1 MTRSRLMRVRQV
13 GNRYVAG
20 IGRRSLGKT
29 QRTGSNGALAKIW
42 SLVIINNSISQ
53 VATSA
58 PVQPTHDERSTVV

>member
-1 MTRSRLMRVRQV
+1 MRVHQV

-42 SLVIINNSISQ
+42 SLVIINSISQ

-58 PVQPTHDERSTVV
+58 PAQPTRDERSAVV

>member
-1 MTRSRLMRVRQV
+1 MRVRQA

-29 QRTGSNGALAKIW
+29 PQTGSNGALAKIW
-42 SLVIINNSISQ
+42 SLVIINSISQ
-53 VATSA
+53 VAKSA

>member
-42 SLVIINNSISQ
+42 PLVIIYSISQ

-58 PVQPTHDERSTVV
+58 PAQPTHDERSTVV